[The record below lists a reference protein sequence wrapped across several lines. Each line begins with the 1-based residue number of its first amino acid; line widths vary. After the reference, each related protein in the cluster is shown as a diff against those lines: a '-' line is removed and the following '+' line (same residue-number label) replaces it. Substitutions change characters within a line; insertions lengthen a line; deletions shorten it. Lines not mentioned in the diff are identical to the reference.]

1 MAEAT
6 LEGPA
11 RPSLVGLGERFARE
25 ELRSSARVLI
35 VLALGVNRRLTFTD
49 LLELTHVA
57 KGSLSYHIRQLETA
71 GLVGTATV
79 FTFRGQRMVV
89 SITASGGELYRR
101 LVEELR
107 ALPPSPIGDR
117 TPTSPAPD

>member
-1 MAEAT
+1 MAEAPA
-6 LEGPA
+6 EGA
-11 RPSLVGLGERFARE
+11 VRPSLVGLGAQLAQE

-57 KGSLSYHIRQLETA
+57 KGSLSYHLRQLETA
-71 GLVGTATV
+71 GLVSTATV

-89 SITASGGELYRR
+89 SITENGGELYRR

-107 ALPPSPIGDR
+107 ALPSNPG
-117 TPTSPAPD
+117 A